1 MMLPVQGVDGTDCCG
16 MGHTDVVALLIR
28 TQRRVELTLRRPSAN
43 RAQQQQQQQPQQQ
56 QQQQQHE
63 EVDEVAAYA
72 SAMYEPRAAAPGAG
86 TFVARTDSDAAR
98 LARLSF
104 SCSCSGFVFVF

>member
-43 RAQQQQQQQPQQQ
+43 RAQQQQQPQQQQ

-72 SAMYEPRAAAPGAG
+72 SAMYEPRAAAPGAHSSHAQTRMQPG
-86 TFVARTDSDAAR
+86 WHVFRFLV
-98 LARLSF
+98 LVLGLFSF
-104 SCSCSGFVFVF
+104 SS